1 MFCSISAAISSL
13 SNMFSKFFELKTVE
27 NQNLPTTEIIDDKRD
42 FKKALNVAEKII
54 NLVQKYKPQMT
65 FSDRL
70 RFSHLSENFFKHN

>member
-1 MFCSISAAISSL
+1 MFSSISAAISSL

-54 NLVQKYKPQMT
+54 NLVQKYKSKMT

-70 RFSHLSENFFKHN
+70 RFAHLSESFFRHN